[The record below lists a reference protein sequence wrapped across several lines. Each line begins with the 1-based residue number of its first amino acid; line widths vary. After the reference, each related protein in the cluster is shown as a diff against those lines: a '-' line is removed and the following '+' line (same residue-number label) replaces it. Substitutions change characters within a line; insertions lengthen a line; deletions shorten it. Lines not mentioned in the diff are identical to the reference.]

1 MLAISIIII
10 VILGLIIATVIDIK
24 QRRIPNWLTV
34 SMTVVGLINSG
45 VVKGWLG
52 LGEHLLAMLFGLLL
66 FFIFYLMGIFGAG
79 DAKMMAALGAVMG
92 IPLIFYNSISIILVG
107 GLVSFIQLVR
117 KDGLKKVMYLIYF
130 FMKSLFT
137 GKLKEFNHLVQNT
150 SNNTFPFSIAI
161 IVGSVMTL
169 WYMYPNY

>member
-1 MLAISIIII
+1 
-10 VILGLIIATVIDIK
+10 
-24 QRRIPNWLTV
+24 IPNWLTV

-130 FMKSLFT
+130 FMKRS
-137 GKLKEFNHLVQNT
+137 EERR
-150 SNNTFPFSIAI
+150 
-161 IVGSVMTL
+161 VGTEIRSQ
-169 WYMYPNY
+169 